1 VTTDA
6 SAEKPRRKVR
16 PTKPRESD
24 DDHAQVMKAA
34 QVKEVDRRLMDN
46 PAMPPFLWAI
56 VRTFR
61 LALVDKKLA
70 RNFAVQLVFIGLAA
84 TIVFGFVSAARKDQ
98 MRARCSAT
106 CSMGPTYA
114 GRNRTAPDFTL
125 TDLDGK
131 SVSLSSFKGK
141 TVVMN
146 FWNSTC
152 QPCMEEMPNLA
163 RLALALQGRKD
174 VVFFTVNTDDAED
187 EDAMRDALRGALLD
201 DPAVDSNIRDMVKGG
216 KLPFMVLRDASL
228 AVTRDIYG
236 TTKVPETWI
245 IDPDGFIRA
254 RFDGAREWDSGAARK
269 AIDSVSQGA
278 GCLVEFD
285 KGKSTGQFSSLCDPE

>member
-1 VTTDA
+1 MLKA
-6 SAEKPRRKVR
+6 SKPAGKHAAAKSDLPPVVAGVVR
-16 PTKPRESD
+16 S
-24 DDHAQVMKAA
+24 
-34 QVKEVDRRLMDN
+34 
-46 PAMPPFLWAI
+46 
-56 VRTFR
+56 FR
-61 LALVDKKLA
+61 LAFGDQKVA
-70 RNFAVQLVFIGLAA
+70 RNFVVQLAFIALAA
-84 TIVFGFVSAARKDQ
+84 TIVFGFVSAARRDQ

-106 CSMGPTYA
+106 CSMGPAYA

-131 SVSLSSFKGK
+131 SVSLASFKGK
-141 TVVMN
+141 TIVMN

-163 RLALALQGRKD
+163 RLALALQGRRD
-174 VVFFTVNTDDAED
+174 VAFITVNTDDAED
-187 EDAMRDALRGALLD
+187 EASMRDALRGALLD
-201 DPAVDSNIRDMVKGG
+201 DPSVDSNIRDMVKAG
-216 KLPFMVLRDASL
+216 KLPFVVLRDPTM

-278 GCLVEFD
+278 GCLAEFD
-285 KGKSTGQFSSLCDPE
+285 KGKATGQFASLCDPE

>member
-1 VTTDA
+1 MTDA

-16 PTKPRESD
+16 PKPREAD
-24 DDHAQVMKAA
+24 EDHAQVIKKAA
-34 QVKEVDRRLMDN
+34 QVEEVDRRLEAYGVRRG
-46 PAMPPFLWAI
+46 PVRAI
-56 VRTFR
+56 VRAYQ
-61 LALVDKKLA
+61 LALIDKKLA
-70 RNFAVQLVFIGLAA
+70 RNFVVQLGFIGLAA

-125 TDLDGK
+125 SDLDGK
-131 SVSLSSFKGK
+131 SVSLASFKGK
-141 TVVMN
+141 TLVMN

-163 RLALALQGRKD
+163 RLAIALQGRKD
-174 VVFFTVNTDDAED
+174 VAFVTVNTDDAED
-187 EDAMRDALRGALLD
+187 EDSMRDALRGALLD

-216 KLPFMVLRDASL
+216 KLPFTVLRDPSL
-228 AVTRDIYG
+228 AVTRDLYG

-245 IDPDGFIRA
+245 IDSYGFIRA

-269 AIDSVSQGA
+269 AIDSVSQGS
-278 GCLVEFD
+278 GCLAEFD
-285 KGKSTGQFSSLCDPE
+285 KGKATGQFASLCDPE